1 MTASQTG
8 SYSHPGK
15 LIWGVYAWMTFALIV
30 ATAMIGVILLPG
42 LDRRRGWAR
51 GCAMW
56 FFRLARIPVTL
67 SGIDRIPADHC
78 VVVANHASY
87 LDGVIMQACLPPRF
101 SFVIKSEV
109 QRVPVVHF
117 LLRRIGSRFV
127 ERFTAAASARDAR
140 SLLRAARA
148 GESLAVFPEG
158 TFIATPGLGR
168 FRPGAFASAI
178 KGSIPLVP
186 VAING
191 SREILPP
198 TTLWPRRKALRVE
211 VLDRV
216 DPDHPAYTSSA
227 ALAALARERI
237 LEVLDE
243 PDLLAP
249 DTR

>member
-1 MTASQTG
+1 M
-8 SYSHPGK
+8 
-15 LIWGVYAWMTFALIV
+15 MFALIIV
-30 ATAMIGVILLPG
+30 TAMIGVILLPG

-51 GCAMW
+51 GCAMR
-56 FFRLARIPVTL
+56 FFHLARIPVTL
-67 SGIDRIPADHC
+67 NGFDKIPTDHC

-158 TFIATPGLGR
+158 TFIPTPGLGR

-178 KGSIPLVP
+178 KGGIPLVP

-198 TTLWPRRKALRVE
+198 TTLWPRRKNLRVD
-211 VLDRV
+211 VLDPI
-216 DPDHPAYTSSA
+216 DPEDPAYTSSA
-227 ALAALARERI
+227 ALASLARARI
-237 LEVLDE
+237 LDVLDE

-249 DTR
+249 GTR